1 MARTHASHAWNTGSI
16 PVGATSVRTLSGS
29 NRFFCLYICKN
40 RLPLQRCTFG
50 YSMKQTTEE
59 AMLPFKVVELAE
71 LVAEKKNFSL
81 EDALFYVYNSFVYR
95 DLLNPDLKLWY
106 CSGSQ
111 LYDFLEEEKMG
122 ARKLRP
128 ARSVARFVVFCIEQY
143 RLRGGLSPAAVLAM
157 FKEVGVEDFLT
168 RNFEVLHSQS
178 VEYILRE
185 IDLFIKKQR

>member
-1 MARTHASHAWNTGSI
+1 
-16 PVGATSVRTLSGS
+16 
-29 NRFFCLYICKN
+29 
-40 RLPLQRCTFG
+40 
-50 YSMKQTTEE
+50 MKQTTEE

-128 ARSVARFVVFCIEQY
+128 VSSVARFVVFCIERY

>member
-40 RLPLQRCTFG
+40 RLPLQRCTSS
-50 YSMKQTTEE
+50 YNSMKQTIEE

-71 LVAEKKNFSL
+71 LVAEKKSFSL

-128 ARSVARFVVFCIEQY
+128 TRSVAQFVVFCIEQY
-143 RLRGGLSPAAVLAM
+143 RLRGELSSAAVLAM
-157 FKEVGVEDFLT
+157 FKESGVEEFLM

-185 IDLFIKKQR
+185 IDLFIKK

>member
-1 MARTHASHAWNTGSI
+1 
-16 PVGATSVRTLSGS
+16 
-29 NRFFCLYICKN
+29 
-40 RLPLQRCTFG
+40 
-50 YSMKQTTEE
+50 MKQTTEE

-71 LVAEKKNFSL
+71 LVAEKKSFSL

-95 DLLNPDLKLWY
+95 DLLNPKLKLWY

-111 LYDFLEEEKMG
+111 LYDFLEEEKMS

>member
-1 MARTHASHAWNTGSI
+1 
-16 PVGATSVRTLSGS
+16 
-29 NRFFCLYICKN
+29 
-40 RLPLQRCTFG
+40 
-50 YSMKQTTEE
+50 MKQTTEE

-128 ARSVARFVVFCIEQY
+128 VSSVARFVVFCIERY

-185 IDLFIKKQR
+185 LDLFIKKQR